1 MKTCTI
7 ESSSEINL
15 WLTSKTKICK
25 IFSTCGR
32 AMWIHYPKEGVADD
46 DLDNY
51 EQNFI
56 PETYETCIVND
67 VLETKPSEAL
77 E

>member
-1 MKTCTI
+1 MNCKVIKIWSAEAMKTCTI

-25 IFSTCGR
+25 VFSTCGR
-32 AMWIHYPKEGVADD
+32 AMWVHYPKDGTPDD

-51 EQNFI
+51 EQQFI
-56 PETYETCIVND
+56 AETFET
-67 VLETKPSEAL
+67 
-77 E
+77 